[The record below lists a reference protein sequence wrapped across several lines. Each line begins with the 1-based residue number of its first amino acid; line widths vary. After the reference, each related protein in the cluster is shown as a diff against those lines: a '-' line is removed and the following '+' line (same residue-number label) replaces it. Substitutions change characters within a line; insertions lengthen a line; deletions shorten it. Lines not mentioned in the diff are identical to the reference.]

1 MMREYDEMESTE
13 KKQPSQ
19 RVLFEAIDLIE
30 SFVLLQNDDIAK
42 QQQKQTAQFNELLT
56 LPPLKK

>member
-1 MMREYDEMESTE
+1 MLKWLMMREYDEMESTE

-42 QQQKQTAQFNELLT
+42 Q
-56 LPPLKK
+56 